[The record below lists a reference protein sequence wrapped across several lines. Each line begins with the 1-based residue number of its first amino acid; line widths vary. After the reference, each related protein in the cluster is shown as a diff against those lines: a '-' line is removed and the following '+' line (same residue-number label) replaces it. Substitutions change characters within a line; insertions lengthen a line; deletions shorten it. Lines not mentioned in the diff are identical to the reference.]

1 MFMETYLTVAIF
13 LLRNYGYSLLTFP
26 DSQRVSLFS
35 SNLFQMYLPGCP
47 KKELILNVIFTPA
60 Y

>member
-13 LLRNYGYSLLTFP
+13 LLRNYGYTLLTFP

-35 SNLFQMYLPGCP
+35 SNLLQMYLPGCP